1 MNAKD
6 EVKDPAALIQA
17 ARIAQ
22 EDPGNLWAQIADYFD
37 HQRGLVEPREVD
49 KKAPKGDY

>member
-1 MNAKD
+1 MNTTN

-22 EDPGNLWAQIADYFD
+22 EDPGNLWAQIAEYFD
-37 HQRGLVEPREVD
+37 HQRSLVEPREVD
-49 KKAPKGDY
+49 KKTAKGDY